1 MLSALMNQ
9 ASDLLQQT
17 KDRLNANAL
26 GLPASSESAGGA
38 KNPAGAVPALEKS
51 DADGGSFDRFDRD
64 ATTLRLS
71 ARARL
76 QAFSQERDAAAAS
89 QNDAGK
95 GLGLDNLGQAVSS
108 AIQELRNQLEEAF
121 KGLGLDAD
129 KAIDAANAARDAVT
143 GATQSESFQLQLS
156 QITAQETRAQ
166 QSDGD
171 FYYGASLVAEQLE
184 ISYDSETG
192 VFQASVVRVSIS
204 VEVGTGDFVK
214 DVGAG
219 TLLNGDGGQID
230 LDKLLGGSFFNGL
243 QLAAG
248 EQERAAVQP
257 AADEADDDDVNAVG
271 RLKSPD
277 DIEEQSAD
285 DSEAGP
291 LVLISTPADD
301 RASGASEAGQR
312 FRLDILLRIEQS
324 NTGVQQAPAQ
334 QTAVNQL
341 TSETAAIPFEL
352 LEPVDITV

>member
-9 ASDLLQQT
+9 ATDLLQQT

-26 GLPASSESAGGA
+26 GLPASSDSANGA

-51 DADGGSFDRFDRD
+51 DADGGAFDRFDRD

-76 QAFSQERDAAAAS
+76 QAFSQERDAAVAGQNNAA
-89 QNDAGK
+89 Q
-95 GLGLDNLGQAVSS
+95 GLDNLGQAVSG
-108 AIQELRNQLEEAF
+108 AIQQLRNQLEEAF
-121 KGLGLDAD
+121 SSLGLDPD
-129 KAIDAANAARDAVT
+129 KAIGAANAARDAIT
-143 GATQSESFQLQLS
+143 GATQSQSFQLQLS

-204 VEVGTGDFVK
+204 VEVGTGDFVN

-219 TLLNGDGGQID
+219 TLLNSDGGEID
-230 LDKLLGGSFFNGL
+230 LDRLLGGSFFNGL

-248 EQERAAVQP
+248 EQERAVVRP
-257 AADEADDDDVNAVG
+257 AAEAADDDDIDGVG
-271 RLKSPD
+271 GLKSAD
-277 DIEEQSAD
+277 DIEETLD
-285 DSEAGP
+285 DDDAEP
-291 LVLISTPADD
+291 LVLISAPEDD
-301 RASGASEAGQR
+301 QGASPEEVIQS

-324 NTGVQQAPAQ
+324 GRGVQGAPAQ

-341 TSETAAIPFEL
+341 TGEPASVPYEQIA
-352 LEPVDITV
+352 PVDIRV

>member
-9 ASDLLQQT
+9 ATDLLQQT

-26 GLPASSESAGGA
+26 GLPASSDSVSGA
-38 KNPAGAVPALEKS
+38 KNPAGAVPALEGA
-51 DADGGSFDRFDRD
+51 DADGGAFDRFDRD

-76 QAFSQERDAAAAS
+76 QAFGQERDAAAAG
-89 QNDAGK
+89 QNGAAQ
-95 GLGLDNLGQAVSS
+95 GLDSLGQAVSG
-108 AIQELRNQLEEAF
+108 AIQQLRNQLEEAF
-121 KGLGLDAD
+121 SALGLDPD
-129 KAIDAANAARDAVT
+129 KAIGAANAARDAIT
-143 GATQSESFQLQLS
+143 GATQSQSFQLQLS

-184 ISYDSETG
+184 ISYNSETG

-204 VEVGTGDFVK
+204 VEVGTGDFVN

-219 TLLNGDGGQID
+219 TLLNNDGSAVD
-230 LDKLLGGSFFNGL
+230 LERLLGGSFFNGL

-248 EQERAAVQP
+248 EQERAVVPP
-257 AADEADDDDVNAVG
+257 AAGEADDDDVDGVGGLKTADDIDEADDDD
-271 RLKSPD
+271 D
-277 DIEEQSAD
+277 
-285 DSEAGP
+285 EAEP
-291 LVLISTPADD
+291 LVLISTPEETSAET
-301 RASGASEAGQR
+301 ASEIIQS

-324 NTGVQQAPAQ
+324 GQGVQGAPAQ

-341 TSETAAIPFEL
+341 TGEPASVPYEEIA
-352 LEPVDITV
+352 PVDIRV